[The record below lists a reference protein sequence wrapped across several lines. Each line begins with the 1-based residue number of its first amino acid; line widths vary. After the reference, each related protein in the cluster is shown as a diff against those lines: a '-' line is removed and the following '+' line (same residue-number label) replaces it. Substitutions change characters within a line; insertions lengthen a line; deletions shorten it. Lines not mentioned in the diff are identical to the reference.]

1 MAISFTP
8 QPLNKFMLEDPNFLL
23 AKKLQ
28 TEQSSGPAPG
38 GIPEVLA
45 RLLRGHQ
52 IGQERRAGTRT
63 FDKMRENQANT
74 LGQIKSLFQPPEP
87 QTLGEIRAIQEN
99 DIDFGQPQQFNALVA
114 PQAVRKPSAEKIASI
129 LMGSENPTM
138 RSQGLELAL
147 KNMALKEDRKSKLDV
162 ARAKIT
168 SDLGGKIFLGDL
180 RDQRRADIA
189 FQRASDTFNVDRQ
202 KAINAKQSEMGEGPW
217 NNLGLDQQEKSLG
230 MYQIGNAPKR
240 SDYFQMPGQTQT
252 QTQTPRFSQDQL
264 NLLNRQMSPPVTSQ
278 QLPVTSQQPTVISQQ
293 PTVVDQTTQEPPIG
307 EEKDVQ
313 PELGKPLELP
323 QVSNF
328 SSGLKT
334 LKENPNS
341 NQAKTLTSKF
351 YTPTDNSGIV
361 DETQIGQLAHKDS
374 TNRVRRLLDLI
385 PKDIQG
391 RPKYTLYSELGQ
403 KFVKT
408 NPAAIKIMEEAKAIG
423 RNAPKALLQI
433 KSKQEIIS
441 SMNVLAQPLKDMSE
455 FRGQAV
461 RAGQTLGENVL
472 GAFKQAAPSLAKI
485 LGDTDTQYYQQSVS
499 KLGTQA
505 PILLNFIRKATE
517 QGARSLDSNK
527 ELDFYVQAVGNAQR
541 DPYVALFALSQLDAY
556 YGAESL
562 GQENTI
568 KKAIGDNLYNRVR
581 NQSSVTLKKV
591 KTQRDQKQLLEELR
605 LDIYEGSDRERAKN
619 LLRRLSGKIDEY
631 SAYEQNFDPNATVPR

>member
-1 MAISFTP
+1 
-8 QPLNKFMLEDPNFLL
+8 MLEDPNFLL

-52 IGQERRAGTRT
+52 IGQERRAGTKT
-63 FDKMRENQANT
+63 FNKMRENQANT

-87 QTLGEIRAIQEN
+87 RTPGEITAIQEN
-99 DIDFGQPQQFNALVA
+99 DLEFGQPQQFNALVA

-129 LMGSENPTM
+129 LMGSENPKM
-138 RSQGLELAL
+138 RSQGLQLAL
-147 KNMALKEDRKSKLDV
+147 QNMALKDDRKSKLDV
-162 ARAKIT
+162 ASAKRT
-168 SDLGGKIFLGDL
+168 SNFGEKVLLGDM
-180 RDQRRADIA
+180 RDTRRADIA
-189 FQRASDTFNVDRQ
+189 YQNAKNTFNDRRNKVINEQ
-202 KAINAKQSEMGEGPW
+202 KTLVGSERW
-217 NNLGLDQQEKSLG
+217 NSLGLAEQEKMLG

-240 SDYFQMPGQTQT
+240 SDYFQMPKQT

-264 NLLNRQMSPPVTSQ
+264 NLLNRQMPP
-278 QLPVTSQQPTVISQQ
+278 PVTSQQPTVISQQ
-293 PTVVDQTTQEPPIG
+293 PTAVDQTSQEPPIG
-307 EEKDVQ
+307 EEEDVQ
-313 PELGKPLELP
+313 PEFGKPLELP

-341 NQAKTLTSKF
+341 NESRTLTNKF

-374 TNRVRRLLDLI
+374 ADRVRRLLDLI

-403 KFVKT
+403 KFVKS
-408 NPAAIKIMEEAKAIG
+408 NPAAIKIIEEAKAIG

-455 FRGQAV
+455 FRGQTI
-461 RAGQTLGENVL
+461 RAGQSLGENVL
-472 GAFKQAAPSLAKI
+472 GGLKQALPGSAKI
-485 LGDTDTQYYQQSVS
+485 LGDTDTQYYQQLAS
-499 KLGTQA
+499 KLKTQA

-517 QGARSLDSNK
+517 QGAKSLDSNK
-527 ELDFYVQAVGNAQR
+527 ELDFYVQAVGNAQQ

-562 GQENTI
+562 GKENTI

-581 NQSSVTLKKV
+581 NQSFVTLKRV
-591 KTQRDQKQLLEELR
+591 RTERDRKQLLEELR
-605 LDIYEGSDRERAKN
+605 LDMYEGSDREKAKN
-619 LLRRLSGKIDEY
+619 ILRRLSGKIDEY
-631 SAYEQNFDPNATVPR
+631 SVYERNFDPNATVPR

>member
-1 MAISFTP
+1 
-8 QPLNKFMLEDPNFLL
+8 MLEDPNFLL

-63 FDKMRENQANT
+63 FDKMRENRANT

-129 LMGSENPTM
+129 LMGSENPKM

-162 ARAKIT
+162 ATAKNT
-168 SDLGGKIFLGDL
+168 SDLAQKVFLGNISDTRSANNAFL
-180 RDQRRADIA
+180 RDKNNFNVNR
-189 FQRASDTFNVDRQ
+189 QRAINEQ
-202 KAINAKQSEMGEGPW
+202 KTLVGPKRW
-217 NNLGLDQQEKSLG
+217 NSLSLAEQEKSLD

-240 SDYFQMPGQTQT
+240 SDYFQMPKQT
-252 QTQTPRFSQDQL
+252 QTQTPGFSQDQL
-264 NLLNRQMSPPVTSQ
+264 NLLNRQMLPPVTSQ

-293 PTVVDQTTQEPPIG
+293 PTVIDQTSQEPPIG
-307 EEKDVQ
+307 EEEDVQ
-313 PELGKPLELP
+313 PEFGKPLKLP

-341 NQAKTLTSKF
+341 NEAKTLTNKF

-374 TNRVRRLLDLI
+374 ADRVRRLLDLI

-403 KFVKT
+403 KFVKS

-433 KSKQEIIS
+433 KSKQEIVS

-455 FRGQAV
+455 FRGQAI

-472 GAFKQAAPSLAKI
+472 GGLKQALPGPAKI
-485 LGDTDTQYYQQSVS
+485 LGDTDTQYYQQLVS
-499 KLGTQA
+499 KLRTQA

-527 ELDFYVQAVGNAQR
+527 ELDFYVQAVGNAQQ

-581 NQSSVTLKKV
+581 NQSFVTLKRV
-591 KTQRDQKQLLEELR
+591 RTERDRKQLLEELR
-605 LDIYEGSDRERAKN
+605 LDMYVGSDREKAKN
-619 LLRRLSGKIDEY
+619 ILRRLSGKIDEY
-631 SAYEQNFDPNATVPR
+631 SAYERNFDPNATVPR